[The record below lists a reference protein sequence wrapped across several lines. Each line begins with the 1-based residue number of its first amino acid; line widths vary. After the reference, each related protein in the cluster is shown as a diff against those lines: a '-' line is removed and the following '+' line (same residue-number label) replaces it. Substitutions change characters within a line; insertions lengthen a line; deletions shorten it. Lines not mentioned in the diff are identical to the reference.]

1 MEKKSTALRV
11 LAAGL
16 LLVAATLLA
25 AGKAEKGG
33 ERRYIVLPGRAAP
46 LMFSDGV
53 LAGNTLYL
61 SGRIGLDPKTR
72 RPPENP
78 DEEAKLALEGIRATL
93 AEAGMTM
100 DDVVFMEVHCPDVS
114 LYDRFNS
121 VYRPYFG
128 QNGPARAFLGSGP
141 LLFGARFEI
150 LGIAVKR

>member
-1 MEKKSTALRV
+1 MEMKFTGLRV
-11 LAAGL
+11 LTAGL
-16 LLVAATLLA
+16 LLVAGTLLG
-25 AGKAEKGG
+25 AGSGEKGG
-33 ERRYIVLPGRAAP
+33 DRRYIVLPGRAAP

-61 SGRIGLDPKTR
+61 AGRIGLDPKTR
-72 RPPENP
+72 RPPESAE
-78 DEEAKLALEGIRATL
+78 EEAKIALEGIRATL

-100 DDVVFMEVHCPDVS
+100 DDVVFMEVHCPDVA

-121 VYRPYFG
+121 VYRSYFG
-128 QNGPARAFLGSGP
+128 QNVPARAFLGSGP